1 MGSTVGAGVT
11 PTATNETAAPLPAE
25 YCADPAV
32 PVGAPYVEV
41 PLGAPY
47 VAAPVPCLPPGAAA
61 ADPPY

>member
-41 PLGAPY
+41 PLGAP
-47 VAAPVPCLPPGAAA
+47 
-61 ADPPY
+61 